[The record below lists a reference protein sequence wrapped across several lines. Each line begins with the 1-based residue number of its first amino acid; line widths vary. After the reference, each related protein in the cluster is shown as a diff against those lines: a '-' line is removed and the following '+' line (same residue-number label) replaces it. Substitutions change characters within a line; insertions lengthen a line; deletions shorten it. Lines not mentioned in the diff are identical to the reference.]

1 MISVPE
7 KMTLCD
13 LVDKIHI
20 HIYREDRLLI
30 AEGSVYVFATCAQ
43 REWNEMCMCVAV
55 VVKCTKIP
63 HGKGHWERQTQ
74 QRWWFLYVAVF
85 FIYEC
90 LIVYLPFCSWEMYSF
105 DLVPSSRLNHTSSL
119 LIVVM
124 MALHDTQKTTT
135 TTTSVN
141 NRPPVL
147 SDAKDVC
154 DDCVQ
159 THRRTQ
165 LLSRKPKSNLL
176 CNAQQASG

>member
-63 HGKGHWERQTQ
+63 HGKGHWERNAAEMMVFVCG
-74 QRWWFLYVAVF
+74 RVFHLRVFHCVFAFLQLGDVQLWLGTIQSF
-85 FIYEC
+85 EPH
-90 LIVYLPFCSWEMYSF
+90 LIIVDGGDDGTAWHTKNNNNNNVSEQSP
-105 DLVPSSRLNHTSSL
+105 PQSSQMPKTCVMTVCKHTGGRSY
-119 LIVVM
+119 
-124 MALHDTQKTTT
+124 
-135 TTTSVN
+135 
-141 NRPPVL
+141 
-147 SDAKDVC
+147 
-154 DDCVQ
+154 
-159 THRRTQ
+159 
-165 LLSRKPKSNLL
+165 
-176 CNAQQASG
+176 

>member
-20 HIYREDRLLI
+20 YREDRLLI
-30 AEGSVYVFATCAQ
+30 AEGSVYVFVTCAQ
-43 REWNEMCMCVAV
+43 REWNEMCVCRSSKMYKNTTWKRTLRKTNAAEMMVFVC
-55 VVKCTKIP
+55 
-63 HGKGHWERQTQ
+63 GR
-74 QRWWFLYVAVF
+74 VF

-119 LIVVM
+119 LMVVM

-147 SDAKDVC
+147 SNAKDVC
-154 DDCVQ
+154 VWWLCAK
-159 THRRTQ
+159 TQ
-165 LLSRKPKSNLL
+165 EDV
-176 CNAQQASG
+176 ASKQEAKVKRAL

>member
-119 LIVVM
+119 LMVVM
-124 MALHDTQKTTT
+124 MALHDTK
-135 TTTSVN
+135 N
-141 NRPPVL
+141 NNNVSEQSPPSPLRCQRRVWWL
-147 SDAKDVC
+147 CANTQEDAATKQEAKV
-154 DDCVQ
+154 
-159 THRRTQ
+159 
-165 LLSRKPKSNLL
+165 KPAL
-176 CNAQQASG
+176 